1 MGIKMNYLI
10 EYQWGIFIT
19 IEILSLIALLLFGA
33 IRYFFDKRKLSIGFI
48 FLFIALLFIE
58 GILAFIIYRMTGE
71 FSTFQMV
78 IIIFLIY
85 ACTFGINDFKKLDRW
100 MRGKVGKWRGK
111 ELLTEKDYEIIAKN
125 KDPKYVAKKYRLS
138 SFIHFIVFIIAQSI
152 FWLLGTDNIGE
163 MLAYI
168 KDFSWVE
175 SGSAENS
182 PYPNDTLYAIG
193 ILWGIIFIVDVI
205 YSWSYTLFPSKRK
218 DN

>member
-1 MGIKMNYLI
+1 MNFLI
-10 EYQWGIFIT
+10 EYQWEVFIT
-19 IEILSLIALLLFGA
+19 IEILSVIALLSFGA
-33 IRYFFDKRKLSIGFI
+33 IRYFFDKRKLSVGFI
-48 FLFIALLFIE
+48 FLFIALLFVE

-100 MRGKVGKWRGK
+100 MREKVGKWRGT

-125 KDPKYVAKKYRLS
+125 KDPKYVAKKYRWS

-163 MLAYI
+163 MIAYI

-205 YSWSYTLFPSKRK
+205 YSWSYTLFPSKPK